1 MSKQIKPFETWVIRN
16 KNTGEYFK
24 GSSGKQA
31 WRAKNHASAAWF
43 NTFSYYRYKQLNE
56 LKGVCDE
63 YGVTPI
69 LECRYNGEQWRFPYF
84 KEQETWV
91 HVNLSESESDE
102 RLAKAE
108 DLLREVQSILE
119 YQPEVALDLI
129 EEHFND
135 QIQS

>member
-1 MSKQIKPFETWVIRN
+1 M
-16 KNTGEYFK
+16 
-24 GSSGKQA
+24 
-31 WRAKNHASAAWF
+31 
-43 NTFSYYRYKQLNE
+43 
-56 LKGVCDE
+56 
-63 YGVTPI
+63 
-69 LECRYNGEQWRFPYF
+69 ECRYNGEQWRFPYF